1 MNNQFQ
7 FKGGSPPATQ
17 SGYTILEG
25 LMAVVV
31 VSVML
36 LAIGPVIAFSVGTR
50 VQAKRV
56 ELATQAAR
64 SYIDKVKSGE
74 IKIDHPART
83 LPFKTDEPSWLTTSP
98 PANASLSCP
107 VPTVT
112 TTDPNPDKILIP
124 CTTPSGLYCMDF
136 DGGGCTNET
145 PSVTDMVVQG
155 IVFDNTPNSTITTT
169 KSYQLAVRVYRAN
182 SFGSGITLKT
192 PTDSDPLK
200 SDSLTTNALGNRG
213 LPLVMMK
220 TEVLPSGA
228 TFENLRDRLQG
239 TP

>member
-7 FKGGSPPATQ
+7 FKGGSPPT

-64 SYIDKVKSGE
+64 SYIDWVKAASDDNAVTE
-74 IKIDHPART
+74 RTPKQSAITAPAT
-83 LPFKTDEPSWLTTSP
+83 GDLADKCESQDGY
-98 PANASLSCP
+98 C
-107 VPTVT
+107 
-112 TTDPNPDKILIP
+112 TTDKK
-124 CTTPSGLYCMDF
+124 LYCVNLDEKP
-136 DGGGCTNET
+136 GCQTNS
-145 PSVTDMVVQG
+145 PVDMVVQP
-155 IVFDNTPNSTITTT
+155 IITQVTDNDVANS
-169 KSYQLAVRVYRAN
+169 KKGYQMQVGVYRAN
-182 SFGSGITLKT
+182 SFVAGVTLQPAT
-192 PTDSDPLK
+192 K
-200 SDSLTTNALGNRG
+200 SDSLTTNAVGNRS
-213 LPLVMMK
+213 LPLVVIK

-228 TFENLRDRLQG
+228 TFEELKKRLEG
-239 TP
+239 TPSP

>member
-64 SYIDKVKSGE
+64 SYIDGVKSE
-74 IKIDHPART
+74 AIPAPTIKDTNPKVT
-83 LPFKTDEPSWLTTSP
+83 EVPTDISKFYCVDFDGDTNCKTTSP
-98 PANASLSCP
+98 
-107 VPTVT
+107 V
-112 TTDPNPDKILIP
+112 
-124 CTTPSGLYCMDF
+124 
-136 DGGGCTNET
+136 
-145 PSVTDMVVQG
+145 DMVVQG
-155 IVFDNTPNSTITTT
+155 IAYNGCSTDPNSG
-169 KSYQLAVRVYRAN
+169 YLLDVRVYRAS
-182 SFGSGITLKT
+182 SFDPSNTAGIKQ
-192 PTDSDPLK
+192 PTTQALLTA
-200 SDSLTTNALGNRG
+200 DSLTTNALGNRS
-213 LPLVMMK
+213 LPMVQMS
-220 TEVLPSGA
+220 TEVVPKDTTKVSYKSLQNRVEKQNDP
-228 TFENLRDRLQG
+228 ENYQCK
-239 TP
+239 